1 MSCVSRDKILPIF
14 IDLLQIAW
22 KSKEIVFIPV
32 LRLIGSLDI
41 VIVVMAM
48 SDWLL
53 LKPIN
58 FPFKWCY
65 GT

>member
-1 MSCVSRDKILPIF
+1 MSCVSRDNLLPIF

-22 KSKEIVFIPV
+22 KSKEIPFIPV

-41 VIVVMAM
+41 VIDAMAM
-48 SDWLL
+48 RDWQL
-53 LKPIN
+53 LKPIS
-58 FPFKWCY
+58 FPFKCY